1 MGAVVGLCVGV
12 AALLIVLALSSNR
25 PARAPKESYV
35 GALVKSA
42 GLANVTARTVYTT
55 MAIAGLA
62 TGSISLIITS
72 LPIVA
77 LMSAVGTALIPIFS
91 VKRRARLRSK
101 ALRTSWPDAV
111 DSLASSVRAGMSLP
125 EAVADLS
132 KIDLVLVPGLAF
144 SRKGARLGQGRGYY
158 DRFLNQLDGAKTLGV
173 GFDWQLLEH
182 IPEESHDRRL
192 LGVLTE
198 SQLFWPIGE

>member
-1 MGAVVGLCVGV
+1 MRQRRKAMDPNTIDATSREIFRHLLNSRLWQEAKVIHTFLPQNTEPNTFFLVQE
-12 AALLIVLALSSNR
+12 ALQS
-25 PARAPKESYV
+25 
-35 GALVKSA
+35 
-42 GLANVTARTVYTT
+42 
-55 MAIAGLA
+55 
-62 TGSISLIITS
+62 
-72 LPIVA
+72 
-77 LMSAVGTALIPIFS
+77 
-91 VKRRARLRSK
+91 KRRVQVPKVAGPSHLTHHWLEDIKLFKKS
-101 ALRTSWPDAV
+101 LWGIPEIQ
-111 DSLASSVRAGMSLP
+111 DSAAS
-125 EAVADLS
+125 VADLS

-158 DRFLNQLDGAKTLGV
+158 DRFLNQLNGAKTLGV